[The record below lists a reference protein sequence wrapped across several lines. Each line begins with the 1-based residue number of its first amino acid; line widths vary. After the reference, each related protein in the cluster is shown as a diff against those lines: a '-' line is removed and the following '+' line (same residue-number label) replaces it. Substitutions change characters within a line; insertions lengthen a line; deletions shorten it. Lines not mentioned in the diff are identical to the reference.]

1 MMNSPLKRSKSAVS
15 LSSRYSTTRCD
26 RTHVLCV
33 LLPAAESFRYK
44 ADINTL
50 NQLLDSNE
58 EAKLE
63 EVKKLVQEIQ
73 ELRRKSPEVSC
84 RLLKKVQL

>member
-1 MMNSPLKRSKSAVS
+1 MCLPLV
-15 LSSRYSTTRCD
+15 LNYS
-26 RTHVLCV
+26 
-33 LLPAAESFRYK
+33 RYK

-73 ELRRKSPEVSC
+73 ELRRKSPEVRGTLS
-84 RLLKKVQL
+84 LKCICCAASAHHLIL